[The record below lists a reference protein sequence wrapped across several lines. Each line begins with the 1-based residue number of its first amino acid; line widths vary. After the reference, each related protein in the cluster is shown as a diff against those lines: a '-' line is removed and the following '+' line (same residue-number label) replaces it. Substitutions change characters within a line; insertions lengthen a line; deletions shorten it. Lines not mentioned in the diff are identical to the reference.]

1 MAIESPRIAGQPSIE
16 RSRII
21 NTPVRIASVNPGET
35 YRRIDPD
42 TGVVEL
48 FATLDP
54 SFEGQVYFN
63 VVASGANRIALA
75 YVAVNVNGLLEWKGL
90 VSDGFIS
97 GFTGQPF
104 DPMYD

>member
-35 YRRIDPD
+35 YSRIDPI
-42 TGVVEL
+42 TGEVQR
-48 FATLDP
+48 FATLNP

-63 VVASGANRIALA
+63 VVASGANRVAFMYI
-75 YVAVNVNGLLEWKGL
+75 AVNIGGTLEWKTPANN
-90 VSDGFIS
+90 DFIN
-97 GFTGQPF
+97 GYTGRPF

>member
-16 RSRII
+16 RARII
-21 NTPVRIASVNPGET
+21 NTPIRIASVNPGET
-35 YRRIDPD
+35 YSRIDPI
-42 TGVVEL
+42 TGEVER

-63 VVASGANRIALA
+63 VVPSGANRIALM
-75 YVAVNVNGLLEWKGL
+75 YIAVSIGGILEWKTLAGDDF
-90 VSDGFIS
+90 SS
-97 GFTGQPF
+97 AYTGRPF